1 MLLACATCQC
11 LSRRWLA
18 NVRRTQS
25 PIESTLRTLPA
36 PDRLYPVFA
45 IACPA
50 FMYKHEAATA
60 TATAIVATTAA
71 TAFAFAFATT
81 AAAATTEL

>member
-1 MLLACATCQC
+1 MQLVNAYPAAGLPMCAA
-11 LSRRWLA
+11 RK
-18 NVRRTQS
+18 V
-25 PIESTLRTLPA
+25 PSTLRTLPA

-60 TATAIVATTAA
+60 TATATAIVTTTAA
-71 TAFAFAFATT
+71 TAFAFATT